1 MRQKSH
7 NTRVAVF
14 CLALAVPLLAGGCAD
29 YLNHRDGVTLAAGDA
44 VHWNQA
50 VHTVEH
56 LPPEAYATRIGGHGK
71 RTAVVFERYW
81 RPPPPPQPVVNVT
94 VNTGN

>member
-1 MRQKSH
+1 MRQRNSS
-7 NTRVAVF
+7 VPA
-14 CLALAVPLLAGGCAD
+14 ALAIVFAAASLAGGCVD
-29 YLNHRDGVTLAAGDA
+29 YLNHRDTITLAAGDA

-71 RTAVVFERYW
+71 RTEVIFDRYW

-94 VNTGN
+94 VNTGG